1 MTTKP
6 LLKKLLDTGVTFTG
20 ITQGQ
25 AEKIVK
31 ELVKAGEARR
41 KDSAKLVEALL
52 SRSRDVGG
60 STLAALQSEVAKQFG
75 RIAGRLDTIEQRVED
90 LAQRIGLVS
99 KPTATPA
106 PASSAPTAP
115 TKKAPA
121 KKAPAK
127 KAPAKKAA
135 AKKAPAKKA
144 PAKKA
149 PAKKA

>member
-1 MTTKP
+1 MSGNALIKR
-6 LLKKLLDTGVTFTG
+6 LLDAGMQFTG
-20 ITQGQ
+20 MTQEQ

-90 LAQRIGLVS
+90 LAQRVGLVS
-99 KPTATPA
+99 KPTASPA
-106 PASSAPTAP
+106 PASPAPSAP
-115 TKKAPA
+115 
-121 KKAPAK
+121 
-127 KAPAKKAA
+127 

-149 PAKKA
+149 PAKKAPAKKAPAKKAPAKKAPAKKA